1 MAEKNSNEIDAL
13 YLSIHADGA
22 DKVKTQLNEVKAEA
36 AKTGAAINQ
45 TMAEAPKAAA
55 ATGKSFDDLK
65 SSMAA
70 VQPTAMNVVATLQD
84 LAAVAEK
91 FYNIGRSIRMIIEDS
106 ERFAR
111 DVERMNV
118 QAANIDTLDSQ
129 IRSGSRQYNAEAT
142 AGAGVNPEAMAMLD
156 RELEAIRKQLYG
168 SRTINPDGSVSTTEG
183 LVNKQQRI
191 NAGGLAAVE
200 IGDIATTAF
209 SIGTIN
215 PYQRREDEIAELRKQ
230 QEALIRQ
237 RSQTGQRIGTASRG
251 LQAATVER
259 DQMQGA
265 LSAFSGATVFGD
277 SAVLEKLDKLIELQQ
292 QQMNRPR

>member
-36 AKTGAAINQ
+36 AKTGAAINES
-45 TMAEAPKAAA
+45 MAEAPKAAA

-65 SSMAA
+65 SSLGGAAPMAI
-70 VQPTAMNVVATLQD
+70 NLVATLQD
-84 LAAVAEK
+84 LAGVAEK
-91 FYNIGRSIRMIIEDS
+91 FYNIGKEIRKFVEDA
-106 ERFAR
+106 ERFSR
-111 DVERMNV
+111 EVERMKSASQGV
-118 QAANIDTLDSQ
+118 QVLQGQ
-129 IRSGSRQYNAEAT
+129 IEGGSRQYDANAT
-142 AGAGVNPEAMAMLD
+142 AAAGANEAALKMMDD
-156 RELEAIRKQLYG
+156 RLAVIRKQLYG
-168 SRTINPDGSVSTTEG
+168 DEDTPGIV
-183 LVNKQQRI
+183 VKQTNRNLYDRLMDFASPEAQTA
-191 NAGGLAAVE
+191 AGVAG
-200 IGDIATTAF
+200 IYDRDR
-209 SIGTIN
+209 S
-215 PYQRREDEIAELRKQ
+215 DEIASLRKD
-230 QEALIRQ
+230 EERLVRQ